1 MQNQMSNNPNIYLPY
16 PVPQSTEELQADMNT
31 LVLQPGVPQEL
42 QDQYTNLINSPTFQ
56 ADVNEAEANSDS
68 MANE

>member
-1 MQNQMSNNPNIYLPY
+1 MSNNPNIYLPY

-42 QDQYTNLINSPTFQ
+42 QDQYTNMINSPTFQ
-56 ADVNEAEANSDS
+56 ADVDQAEANSDS

>member
-1 MQNQMSNNPNIYLPY
+1 MTTPNIYLPY
-16 PVPQSTEELQADMNT
+16 PVPQSIEELQADMNT

-56 ADVNEAEANSDS
+56 ADVDQAKANSDS

>member
-1 MQNQMSNNPNIYLPY
+1 MTAPNTYLPY
-16 PVPQSTEELQADMNT
+16 PVPQSVEELQADMNA
-31 LVLQPGVPQEL
+31 LVLQTGVPQEL

-68 MANE
+68 MDNE

>member
-1 MQNQMSNNPNIYLPY
+1 MTAPNIYLPY
-16 PVPQSTEELQADMNT
+16 PIPQSTEELQADMNA

-56 ADVNEAEANSDS
+56 ADVDQAEANSDS

>member
-1 MQNQMSNNPNIYLPY
+1 MTDPNIYLPY
-16 PVPQSTEELQADMNT
+16 PVPQSTEQLQADMNA
-31 LVLQPGVPQEL
+31 LIIQPGVPQEL

-68 MANE
+68 MDNE

>member
-1 MQNQMSNNPNIYLPY
+1 MTAPNIYLPY

-42 QDQYTNLINSPTFQ
+42 QDQYTNMINSPTFVD
-56 ADVNEAEANSDS
+56 DVNEAEANSDS

>member
-1 MQNQMSNNPNIYLPY
+1 MSNSPNIYLPY
-16 PVPQSTEELQADMNT
+16 PVPQSTEELQEDMNT

-56 ADVNEAEANSDS
+56 ADVNQAEANSDS

>member
-1 MQNQMSNNPNIYLPY
+1 MSNSPNIYLPY

-56 ADVNEAEANSDS
+56 ADIDQAEANSDS
-68 MANE
+68 MDNE

>member
-1 MQNQMSNNPNIYLPY
+1 MTAPNIYLPY
-16 PVPQSTEELQADMNT
+16 PVPQSIEELQSDMNT

-56 ADVNEAEANSDS
+56 ADVDQAEANSDS

>member
-1 MQNQMSNNPNIYLPY
+1 MTAPNIYLPY

-56 ADVNEAEANSDS
+56 ADVDQAEANSDS
-68 MANE
+68 MDNE

>member
-1 MQNQMSNNPNIYLPY
+1 MTAPNIYLPY

-56 ADVNEAEANSDS
+56 ADVDQAEANSDS